1 MGRLRAGQALG
12 DLPDTLLFSLLQW
25 YETTGESGPWVECH
39 QEITHRLH
47 QRQAPTASRNT
58 PAPDQH
64 IHAKEESSSGNCNTT
79 GNTTPGGHCSP
90 GN

>member
-1 MGRLRAGQALG
+1 MA
-12 DLPDTLLFSLLQW
+12 DLSDNLLFVLLQW
-25 YETTGESGPWVECH
+25 FEMTGESGRWVEVH
-39 QEITHRLH
+39 QEITRRLH
-47 QRQAPTASRNT
+47 GRNT